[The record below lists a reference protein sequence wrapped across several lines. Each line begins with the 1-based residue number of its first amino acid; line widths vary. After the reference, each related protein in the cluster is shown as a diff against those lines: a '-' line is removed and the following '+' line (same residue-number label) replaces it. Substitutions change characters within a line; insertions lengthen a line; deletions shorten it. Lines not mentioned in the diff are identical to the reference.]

1 MNEEQVK
8 QTGIRNVFVGVIFG
22 AMLLI
27 TGCASDDGEQNSSA
41 NGQGQG
47 GPNSRQCESPK
58 DLVRLNNVPIGVLMP
73 AGSLERQSYTSA
85 NDLVAAGLNAVSL
98 GFEFYFTS
106 TGEIVFDFNGN
117 ADEGAKEQWK
127 NNLRCSVIE
136 AKQAGLV
143 VSVWGQFIEAGR
155 RGEPGEVA
163 QDVQTKV
170 LDGALKLMPEVGKLL
185 EELQVEYWAPVSE
198 LERFA
203 GVANHNTYFPQFVA
217 AGRPHFTGVMYVQPN
232 ILQRDGFVMQKIEPN
247 LGGVDALGI
256 SWISFECEAD
266 KLPPGVSLE
275 SADFYIEAGAKQGIN
290 RVFISELGGT
300 NATDESAKP
309 CLEKLITT
317 WKGAE
322 NGVFLLDMPSD
333 FPNGSQIKDSW
344 QEDVLQAL

>member
-1 MNEEQVK
+1 MER
-8 QTGIRNVFVGVIFG
+8 TSIRNLFLG
-22 AMLLI
+22 AIIGGMFLF
-27 TGCASDDGEQNSSA
+27 TGCASGEDGNTSNT
-41 NGQGQG
+41 NGQSGQT
-47 GPNSRQCESPK
+47 SKKCESPK
-58 DLVRLNNVPIGVLMP
+58 DLVRLKNIPKGVLMP
-73 AGSLERQSYTSA
+73 SGSLKNQSYSSA
-85 NDLVAAGLNAVSL
+85 SDIREAGLNAVSL
-98 GFEFYFTS
+98 GFEFYFS
-106 TGEIVFDFNGN
+106 PTGEIVFDFNGN
-117 ADEGAKEQWK
+117 SDVNAKERWMD
-127 NNLRCSVIE
+127 NLRCSVIE
-136 AKQAGLV
+136 AKQEGLI
-143 VSVWGQFIEAGR
+143 VSVWGQFVEAGR

-163 QDVQTKV
+163 QEVQKRV
-170 LDGALKLMPEVGKLL
+170 LDGALELMPEIGKLL

-203 GVANHNTYFPQFVA
+203 GIKNHNTYFPQFVD
-217 AGRPHFTGVMYVQPN
+217 AGRPYFTGVIYAQLN
-232 ILQRDGFVMQKIEPN
+232 ILQRDGFVRQNVEPN
-247 LGGVDALGI
+247 LGGADALGI